1 MTESTHLLE
10 ADDSNFDELVLQH
23 DTPCLVDFWAPWC
36 GPCKMLMPTITAA
49 AERWAGKVR
58 IVKVNVDNSP
68 NTAGKYN
75 VRSIP
80 TLMVFHNGEMKQSQL
95 GMMSAADLDRMIE
108 DHV

>member
-1 MTESTHLLE
+1 MTDNTHLLE
-10 ADDSNFDELVLQH
+10 ADDNNFDEIVLQH
-23 DTPCLVDFWAPWC
+23 DGPCLVDFWAPWC
-36 GPCKMLMPTITAA
+36 GPCKMLTPIITAA
-49 AERWAGKVR
+49 AERWAGKIR

-80 TLMVFHNGEMKQSQL
+80 TLMIFQNGEVKQSQL

-108 DHV
+108 AHQ